1 VTIPTLADYVTLAK
15 RERDLSDYRRQLHA
29 AIDSGNPTELMLK
42 RERDVSAERRAL
54 HRQIDAL
61 KAELSPPRQ
70 LPPRT
75 KRPSWFLSLTS
86 RFR

>member
-1 VTIPTLADYVTLAK
+1 MTISTFADYVALAK

-61 KAELSPPRQ
+61 KAELWPAPQPPAQ
-70 LPPRT
+70 A
-75 KRPSWFLSLTS
+75 KH
-86 RFR
+86 RFSFFGGN

>member
-1 VTIPTLADYVTLAK
+1 MTISTFADYVALAK

-29 AIDSGNPTELMLK
+29 AIDSGKSTELMLK

-61 KAELSPPRQ
+61 KAELWPAPQPPAQHHRF
-70 LPPRT
+70 
-75 KRPSWFLSLTS
+75 WF
-86 RFR
+86 FAGN